1 MIISDNYFF
10 TDTPPRKK
18 RKFKPCTPNKYKVTS
33 RGDNTDITIED
44 MNHYKTFLEKKKRK
58 SKWPKRPVSRFLLSN
73 DKKAKVFTGMDTV
86 FP

>member
-1 MIISDNYFF
+1 MTITYLF

-18 RKFKPCTPNKYKVTS
+18 RKSKRCTPNKYKVTS
-33 RGDNTDITIED
+33 RGDNTDITLED

-58 SKWPKRPVSRFLLSN
+58 SKWPKKPVSRFLLSN